1 MTIAR
6 FIKKKTDPY
15 EPCLPTLT
23 TIKNHAFKINQR
35 KIYDE
40 FLGVNQICKNRFRL
54 LESKMLSNLINE
66 VNIINVK

>member
-1 MTIAR
+1 M
-6 FIKKKTDPY
+6 F
-15 EPCLPTLT
+15 
-23 TIKNHAFKINQR
+23 N
-35 KIYDE
+35 DE